1 MKRFF
6 RHIVAIAL
14 VVATLGLVGCNKSGE
29 KREKPE
35 EFEVISID
43 NIALATDGTL
53 TLTATVA
60 NNTIYNV
67 RFNSGSATIK
77 SENRK
82 IGAITLKEEVLM
94 RRRSR
99 SQIEIPLK
107 ITLSSSMAAI
117 SAVNNIR
124 KGDLS
129 KVTVDYSIVVK
140 VMASKFTLEEKDISL
155 EKLNQELDLGLK
167 K

>member
-1 MKRFF
+1 
-6 RHIVAIAL
+6 
-14 VVATLGLVGCNKSGE
+14 
-29 KREKPE
+29 
-35 EFEVISID
+35 
-43 NIALATDGTL
+43 
-53 TLTATVA
+53 
-60 NNTIYNV
+60 
-67 RFNSGSATIK
+67 
-77 SENRK
+77 
-82 IGAITLKEEVLM
+82 M